1 MPPDF
6 LDHLAPMLG
15 DRLPV
20 VDEDLETHEPEL
32 VTPSVV
38 VALLFRAAVVVS
50 GGTVS
55 GMPRPPSII
64 VAEDED
70 GTFAVE
76 VSDGRVGTSHL
87 VSVPRDFGAEL
98 GLGAISG
105 EDLVR
110 ASFLFLLDRE
120 PATSILAEFSLDLIP
135 GYFPEYRH
143 EIRKYT

>member
-1 MPPDF
+1 VGRRQGGCGE
-6 LDHLAPMLG
+6 ASGSGRGTLG
-15 DRLPV
+15 AL
-20 VDEDLETHEPEL
+20 TEPSGKRPE
-32 VTPSVV
+32 VQHG
-38 VALLFRAAVVVS
+38 VAGP

-55 GMPRPPSII
+55 GMPPPSLL
-64 VAEDED
+64 VAEDDD
-70 GTFAVE
+70 GKFAVK

-87 VSVPRDFGAEL
+87 VSVPSGFGPDL

-135 GYFPEYRH
+135 RYFPEYRN